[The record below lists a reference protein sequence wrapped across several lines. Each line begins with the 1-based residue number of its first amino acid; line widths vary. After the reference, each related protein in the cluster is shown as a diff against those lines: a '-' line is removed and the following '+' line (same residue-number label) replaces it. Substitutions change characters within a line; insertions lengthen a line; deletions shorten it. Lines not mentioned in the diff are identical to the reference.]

1 MGSGASV
8 DRFSVSDQSRRAR
21 SARTRGGTRK
31 GRGGID
37 RGAVG
42 RSARVHRGGGARAGW
57 RGVREARGAR
67 RGVARDDA
75 FGNERREGGDAGV
88 RSRRRFFNDR
98 GRMRGTTTR
107 RRAWAYR
114 RGLARASRVTHR
126 VARSKVP
133 PLFPRLVARAR
144 REVRLAVARGDVL
157 RPGVT
162 RRVSH
167 LRRGRRRGGAR
178 RRAGR
183 GHIAG
188 GSGPGA
194 GATARRP
201 VRPESARARL
211 LARDVPRA
219 RARCAP
225 ARAPPP
231 RRTTMRCRGQA
242 GTKGKKIFAR
252 RRGRFVFSPRRR
264 HRATR
269 ARPVARVANR
279 RTGRDPLDRSSR
291 RVSGFKNARRAI
303 DRDSRETDS
312 RFGLP
317 GFDRP
322 RRANRERA
330 NGRGGSVEQIFRTQ
344 REYLLMG
351 SRRARRFYSFG
362 ICIPVPRIP
371 SDRRYASFKPHQITP
386 EMISFTP
393 PRRWCVWC
401 AELYYAR

>member
-1 MGSGASV
+1 MRSDVRRGS
-8 DRFSVSDQSRRAR
+8 
-21 SARTRGGTRK
+21 TE
-31 GRGGID
+31 
-37 RGAVG
+37 
-42 RSARVHRGGGARAGW
+42 GGGARAGW

-75 FGNERREGGDAGV
+75 FGNERREGRDAGV

-126 VARSKVP
+126 VARSQVP

-167 LRRGRRRGGAR
+167 LRRGRRRGGGAR

-201 VRPESARARL
+201 VRPESAHARL

-231 RRTTMRCRGQA
+231 QRRPTMRCRGQA
-242 GTKGKKIFAR
+242 GTKGKKSSRVDAED
-252 RRGRFVFSPRRR
+252 SPRRR

-279 RTGRDPLDRSSR
+279 RTERDPLDRSSR

-330 NGRGGSVEQIFRTQ
+330 NGRGGSVEQILRTQ

-351 SRRARRFYSFG
+351 SRRRGGFILLASAF
-362 ICIPVPRIP
+362 P
-371 SDRRYASFKPHQITP
+371 SREFLQIDGTRVLNR
-386 EMISFTP
+386 TRL
-393 PRRWCVWC
+393 PRR
-401 AELYYAR
+401 